1 METETIWVSIIIPLV
16 IGPIFIFFK
25 NLYDRFNL
33 KKDERKVNKYNDLL
47 DRIRNKL
54 KDFYW
59 PVYLQLLYIY
69 QFNFNIPIQ
78 NDKNTKNYNS
88 SSSSNSSSDED
99 SDSEPFIK
107 YTKKKM
113 KRCNGYYT
121 NKNNDYVRCKKYV
134 PNNSIQL
141 CRKCKWRTQKVNNEI
156 CDQNK
161 DNIESNIINQSIKIS
176 MPVDINVDND
186 ISLTGCDI
194 GTVKTLSTI
203 NTTTDKNIVDK
214 LKKIVNKSHDDLLN
228 IIENNISIAEPNSK
242 LGKQL
247 VLFIKYSKIRKIVD
261 NTDNNIKDFG
271 VKDNTN
277 KLLSLIEIK
286 LFDLQ
291 KEYHILMDKG
301 AYDSYS
307 SDSD

>member
-33 KKDERKVNKYNDLL
+33 KNDERKLNKYNDLL

-54 KDFYW
+54 KKFYW
-59 PVYLQLLYIY
+59 PVYLQLLCIY
-69 QFNFNIPIQ
+69 QFNFNIPIEDEKLKFQ
-78 NDKNTKNYNS
+78 HD
-88 SSSSNSSSDED
+88 SSSNSSSDDD
-99 SDSEPFIK
+99 SDEEKFIK

-121 NKNNDYVRCKKYV
+121 DKKNNYVRCKKYI
-134 PNNSIQL
+134 PNNSFQI
-141 CRKCKWRTQKVNNEI
+141 CRKCKWRNS
-156 CDQNK
+156 K
-161 DNIESNIINQSIKIS
+161 DVESNDTNIESNIIDQSINIS
-176 MPVDINVDND
+176 MPIDINVDND
-186 ISLTGCDI
+186 ISLTGCNI

-203 NTTTDKNIVDK
+203 NTKTDKIIVEKLKQIVD
-214 LKKIVNKSHDDLLN
+214 KSHDDLLN
-228 IIENNISIAEPNSK
+228 LIESNISIAEPNSR

-247 VLFIKYSKIRKIVD
+247 VLFIKYSKIRKIVN
-261 NTDNNIKDFG
+261 NTKNNIKDFG
-271 VKDNTN
+271 AKDNTN

-301 AYDSYS
+301 PYESYS